1 MIDVKGKDIPE
12 IKNMIS
18 GGRNVLYGAG
28 NTGKKVCEILKDYGI
43 DILAFL
49 DDDVLKHGNKIF
61 GKPVISREKLSD
73 VIQQAGEINV
83 ILSSIYTAAS
93 EAKLKE
99 FLPKVHL
106 YNAYPLYLEYAGKED
121 YADLLSLL
129 QSRDEW
135 MDKMGNLSKIFN
147 DEKSLKIVSAV
158 ECTAHTYWNEGIVD
172 IQWLQKTESQE
183 EHYFIKEVQSALGQ
197 DSIIVDCGA
206 FTGDMLGQLSC
217 LQIPYKTLYAFEAN
231 PDVYSILLDNIHK
244 NNLENK
250 VKSFMSGV
258 WSEAGVQYFQ
268 SASPLATSGKIVSG
282 EVDRLQ
288 KINVDKLD
296 NIINEKIDLL
306 KMDIE
311 GAELPALKGAETLML
326 TSRPILAISV
336 YHSLDD
342 FVDIPLYLQALLA
355 DYSFF
360 LKHHSSGIGETV
372 LYGIPKERGI

>member
-1 MIDVKGKDIPE
+1 
-12 IKNMIS
+12 
-18 GGRNVLYGAG
+18 
-28 NTGKKVCEILKDYGI
+28 
-43 DILAFL
+43 
-49 DDDVLKHGNKIF
+49 
-61 GKPVISREKLSD
+61 
-73 VIQQAGEINV
+73 
-83 ILSSIYTAAS
+83 
-93 EAKLKE
+93 
-99 FLPKVHL
+99 
-106 YNAYPLYLEYAGKED
+106 
-121 YADLLSLL
+121 
-129 QSRDEW
+129 
-135 MDKMGNLSKIFN
+135 
-147 DEKSLKIVSAV
+147 
-158 ECTAHTYWNEGIVD
+158 
-172 IQWLQKTESQE
+172 
-183 EHYFIKEVQSALGQ
+183 
-197 DSIIVDCGA
+197 
-206 FTGDMLGQLSC
+206 
-217 LQIPYKTLYAFEAN
+217 
-231 PDVYSILLDNIHK
+231 
-244 NNLENK
+244 
-250 VKSFMSGV
+250 MSGV